1 MTEQTERPF
10 AGAGPAPAGRPV
22 AAPRRLGETRTWPRS
37 FADRLTAPLP
47 GVRGMT
53 RLARERAMRP
63 NAEGLRG
70 IHRLPYAPSHCPRR
84 APTRRP

>member
-10 AGAGPAPAGRPV
+10 AGSGRTPADPAV
-22 AAPRRLGETRTWPRS
+22 AAPRPLGELRTWPRS

-53 RLARERAMRP
+53 RLARERSLRP

-70 IHRLPYAPSHCPRR
+70 IHRLPYAPGPCPSRT
-84 APTRRP
+84 PTRRL